1 MYRTGDLARWR
12 FDGNLEFLGRT
23 DDQTKIRGCRVEL
36 GEIETALSKHSR
48 VQDALVI
55 LRDPGEGE
63 KQLTAYVVERR
74 AETEQTEAQAAQVLY
89 WQKFYDSYRRGLAE
103 RNDDPSFCG
112 WNSSYTREA
121 IPHAGMQN
129 WLDQNTQSLRRFTP
143 EREGEG

>member
-23 DDQTKIRGCRVEL
+23 DHQIKIRGFRVEL

-55 LRDPGEGE
+55 LREPREGE

-103 RNDDPSFCG
+103 RNNEPNFCAVD
-112 WNSSYTREA
+112 SSYNAEPNPPAR
-121 IPHAGMQN
+121 
-129 WLDQNTQSLRRFTP
+129 
-143 EREGEG
+143 